1 MHRIGVTM
9 KRWIVAKKARHDD
22 DLDESSLTRSTAIG
36 YGSTA
41 PTVYLLQRFLW
52 FPDYE
57 RFGFQGLRVANGG
70 EDR

>member
-9 KRWIVAKKARHDD
+9 KRWIVAKKPAMTMTSTSHPSLARQPSAMV
-22 DLDESSLTRSTAIG
+22 LGLL
-36 YGSTA
+36 
-41 PTVYLLQRFLW
+41 PLYLLQRFLW